1 MIFFFWGRFIK
12 VKHHSNKYWCY
23 IMQIGEWLKLYLQ
36 YGHVIYQAYVDKV
49 NFLVISHDAVTLID
63 HQPW

>member
-1 MIFFFWGRFIK
+1 
-12 VKHHSNKYWCY
+12 
-23 IMQIGEWLKLYLQ
+23 MQIGEWLKLYLQ